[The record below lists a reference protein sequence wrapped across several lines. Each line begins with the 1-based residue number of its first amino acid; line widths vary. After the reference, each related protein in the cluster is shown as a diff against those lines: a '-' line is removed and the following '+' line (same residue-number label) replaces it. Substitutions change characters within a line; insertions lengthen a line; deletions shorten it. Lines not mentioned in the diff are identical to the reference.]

1 MGRRGLARNDEERA
15 YDSAND
21 RKADGNVPAARDLL
35 AVVQLVHNLDS
46 GYLRRAGA
54 ARGRRGR
61 IARRSVDRLNTH
73 VPVPLLDV
81 ASSYG
86 DLVTTVFSAPIL
98 AKVWLATFAA
108 VLVLVQ
114 LSTAARMW
122 GRLRGVVRLSDA
134 TAKQVHRWS
143 GRLAILFT
151 LPVVFHCTT
160 ILGFQTTSLRVAV
173 HSIAGSFI
181 YGVFAVKMLVI
192 RDRRH
197 PAWALPVLG
206 GTVAALLVLLWL
218 TSSVWYLGKFGFSW

>member
-1 MGRRGLARNDEERA
+1 
-15 YDSAND
+15 
-21 RKADGNVPAARDLL
+21 
-35 AVVQLVHNLDS
+35 
-46 GYLRRAGA
+46 
-54 ARGRRGR
+54 
-61 IARRSVDRLNTH
+61 LNTH

-81 ASSYG
+81 AGSYG

-108 VLVLVQ
+108 VLVVVQ

-122 GRLRGVVRLSDA
+122 GRLRGVVPLSDA

-151 LPVVFHCTT
+151 LPVVFHCIT
-160 ILGFQTTSLRVAV
+160 ILGFQTTSLRVVV
-173 HSIAGSFI
+173 HSLAGSFF
-181 YGVFAVKMLVI
+181 YGVFVAKMLVI
-192 RDRRH
+192 RDRQH